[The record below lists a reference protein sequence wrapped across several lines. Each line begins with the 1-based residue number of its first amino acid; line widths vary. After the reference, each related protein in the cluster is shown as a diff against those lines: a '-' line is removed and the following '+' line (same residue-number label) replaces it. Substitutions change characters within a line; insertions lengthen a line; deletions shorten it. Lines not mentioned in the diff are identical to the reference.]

1 MRITPDIV
9 RTEFIG
15 ARALIAQSPNMDY
28 MGLAGKVIEESKNTF
43 TILSEG
49 KSRRIIKDTCI
60 FDFTLSDNSVV
71 EIDGKLLVGRSEDR
85 LKKSIKRL
93 W

>member
-1 MRITPDIV
+1 MKITPNII
-9 RTEFIG
+9 RYEFIG
-15 ARALIAQSPNMDY
+15 TQAKIAQSTHKGY
-28 MGLAGKVIEESKNTF
+28 LGLAGPVIQETKNTL
-43 TILSEG
+43 TLIHQG
-49 KSRRIIKDTCI
+49 HRKRIIKDLAT
-60 FDFTLSDNSVV
+60 FDFKFPDGTTV

>member
-1 MRITPDIV
+1 MKITPDII
-9 RTEFIG
+9 RHEFIG
-15 ARALIAQSPNMDY
+15 SRARIAQSSHAGY
-28 MGLAGKVIEESKNTF
+28 LGLAGPVIAETKNTL
-43 TILSEG
+43 TLIHQG
-49 KSRRIIKDTCI
+49 QPKNVIKDLAT
-60 FDFTLSDNSVV
+60 FDFSFNDGTTV

>member
-1 MRITPDIV
+1 MKVTPDII
-9 RTEFIG
+9 RYEFVGTNACVALSAHADYVGVCGEVIG
-15 ARALIAQSPNMDY
+15 ETR
-28 MGLAGKVIEESKNTF
+28 NTF
-43 TILSEG
+43 TLLGAG
-49 KSRRIIKDTCI
+49 KTKSVIKQSAV
-60 FDFTLSDNSVV
+60 FDFTFADGTAV